1 MFSENLKI
9 LRNNAKMSQKALGDL
24 LFVSQQ
30 TVAKW
35 ETNRATP
42 NPETVVKIA
51 DIFGVTTDYLLG
63 KEDAPA
69 PQKDALDGVEFAFYG
84 DVSDFTEEEKQ
95 DLADF
100 VEFIRSKRKGKTKE
114 E

>member
-1 MFSENLKI
+1 
-9 LRNNAKMSQKALGDL
+9 MSL
-24 LFVSQQ
+24 LH
-30 TVAKW
+30 
-35 ETNRATP
+35 
-42 NPETVVKIA
+42 
-51 DIFGVTTDYLLG
+51 
-63 KEDAPA
+63 
-69 PQKDALDGVEFAFYG
+69 QKDALDGVEFAFYG

>member
-1 MFSENLKI
+1 MLNLKK
-9 LRNNAKMSQKALGDL
+9 LRQEKKY
-24 LFVSQQ
+24 SQQ
-30 TVAKW
+30 KLADILNVSRSTVAMW
-35 ETNRATP
+35 ETNASEPSNEMLRQ
-42 NPETVVKIA
+42 IA
-51 DIFGVTTDYLLG
+51 DIFGVSTDYLLG

-84 DVSDFTEEEKQ
+84 DVSDFTEEERQ

>member
-1 MFSENLKI
+1 MLNLKK
-9 LRNNAKMSQKALGDL
+9 LRQEKKY
-24 LFVSQQ
+24 SQQ
-30 TVAKW
+30 KLADILNVSRSTVAMW
-35 ETNRATP
+35 ETNASEPSNEMLRQ
-42 NPETVVKIA
+42 IA
-51 DIFGVTTDYLLG
+51 DIFGVSTDYLLG
-63 KEDAPA
+63 KKDDPT